1 MKRFIILFISLVV
14 FLPVWTLAV
23 TETSAGNFTIV
34 IKKGDT
40 IHKIAKQYLK
50 NPKEWQKIVKF
61 EENKHIKNP
70 NKIYPGQAI
79 TIPFHL
85 LKEEYVQKPI
95 AIKSEEVEK
104 LKAEIKSLK
113 AEVEPLRVEIKE
125 KNDYIAKLKEELTE
139 KCAYLEEQNLK
150 ITNFQD
156 EVSTLTMSLNNKELS
171 LKEKELL
178 LGNKE
183 TLLKEKEEELKVA
196 KAEAGQLS
204 ERLVK
209 MEEEYK
215 FAQKAVKAD
224 EMVAKSI
231 ISLERA
237 KEKGALRYEKQLVKS
252 AELLKEKAA
261 WAMIRKE
268 YERSVVLAEESI
280 KDASEAEQIADNMA
294 GKYKISFL
302 FDHFYFWNL
311 KNKPTLLKT
320 E

>member
-1 MKRFIILFISLVV
+1 
-14 FLPVWTLAV
+14 
-23 TETSAGNFTIV
+23 
-34 IKKGDT
+34 
-40 IHKIAKQYLK
+40 
-50 NPKEWQKIVKF
+50 
-61 EENKHIKNP
+61 
-70 NKIYPGQAI
+70 
-79 TIPFHL
+79 
-85 LKEEYVQKPI
+85 
-95 AIKSEEVEK
+95 
-104 LKAEIKSLK
+104 KSLK
-113 AEVEPLRVEIKE
+113 SEVEPLRVEIKE

-311 KNKPTLLKT
+311 KNKPTLLRT